1 MFPEPLLAPPLI
13 VASVNSI
20 MIFIDQITNSLIGF
34 GNIFSIDW
42 QNME

>member
-1 MFPEPLLAPPLI
+1 MFPEHLLAPPLI
-13 VASVNSI
+13 VASVVSI
-20 MIFIDQITNSLIGF
+20 MIFIDQFINSLISF